1 MTYIL
6 VTYFSAKG
14 KIVKD
19 DISLLDSTFDIT
31 KQSSFI
37 LNKEGL
43 KIVEFPLSGE
53 ANNIHYLNNIVKYTT
68 Y

>member
-53 ANNIHYLNNIVKYTT
+53 ANNIYYLNNIVKYTT

>member
-43 KIVEFPLSGE
+43 KIVKFPLSGE
-53 ANNIHYLNNIVKYTT
+53 ANNHRRSCYI
-68 Y
+68 